1 MEDSMHQPIRLASL
15 IVAIAALSGPVVW
28 SQAPRT
34 PQSPYLAPATNLVAV
49 RAGRMFDAKTATLLN
64 NQIILIRG
72 DRIAEVG
79 PSVQIPADAR
89 VIDLGNATVLPGMI
103 DGHVHNAGRGDSVEM
118 KTMVMVQSAAR
129 DLEAGFTTIIDM
141 DSRGGFGTVELR
153 NAINEGLIKG
163 PRMQVAGQSLNQ
175 RASAPYKNLEPGF
188 YSGFTEGKNI
198 NGPWLARAAVR
209 EAKLH
214 GVDWIKIYTTQD
226 FVGEDLYEFKPD
238 GSLVASPSLTFE
250 EVQAIVDEAHR
261 MGLKV
266 ACHTYGG
273 DGMRSSIN
281 AGVDLSMH
289 VTELY
294 KDDALLN
301 TLVQKKLPIM
311 VTIDD
316 LLGLDA
322 GDKGLLAKL
331 GFTSDKAL
339 TRFGMAEL
347 TFKKLLKAG
356 VPFAFGSGAVA
367 GDGTFPHGKQADQ
380 FPWMVKWGMTPAQ
393 ALQTAFMGTANVLNY
408 NWADRVGSLERGK
421 FADVIAVA
429 GNPLADVTEM
439 ERVKFV
445 MKGGV
450 VMKNELASRTQAT
463 AP

>member
-1 MEDSMHQPIRLASL
+1 MVNRFRFASL
-15 IVAIAALSGPVVW
+15 VVAIAVASGTVLW

-34 PQSPYLAPATNLVAV
+34 APQSPYLAAPDNLVAV
-49 RAGRMFDAKTATLLN
+49 RAGRMFDAVAGSMVN
-64 NQIILIRG
+64 NQIILIKG
-72 DRIAEVG
+72 DRIVDVG
-79 PSVQIPADAR
+79 PAVQIPAAAR
-89 VIDLGNATVLPGMI
+89 VIDLSTATVLPGMI

-118 KTMVMVQSAAR
+118 KTIVMVQSAAR
-129 DLEAGFTTIIDM
+129 DLEAGFTTTVDM

-153 NAINEGLIKG
+153 DAINEGVIKG
-163 PRMQVAGQSLNQ
+163 PRMQVSGQSLNQ
-175 RASAPYKNLEPGF
+175 RASAPYPNPGPGF
-188 YSGFTEGKNI
+188 YSGFTEDKNV
-198 NGPWLARAAVR
+198 NGPWAARAAVR

-226 FVGEDLYEFKPD
+226 FVGGHELNEFRPD
-238 GSLVASPSLTFE
+238 GTLVASPSLTFE

-294 KDDALLN
+294 RDDALIQ
-301 TLVQKKLPIM
+301 TIVQKKLPIM
-311 VTIDD
+311 ITIDD
-316 LLGLDA
+316 LVGLNNGDKRLLANLGLT
-322 GDKGLLAKL
+322 GDKAV
-331 GFTSDKAL
+331 
-339 TRFGMAEL
+339 TRLGMAEL
-347 TFKKLLKAG
+347 TFKKLMKAG
-356 VPFAFGSGAVA
+356 VPLVFGSGAVA

-380 FPWMVKWGMTPAQ
+380 FAWMVRWGTTPAQ
-393 ALQTAFMGTANVLNY
+393 ALQSTFIASANALNY
-408 NWADRVGSLERGK
+408 NWATRVGTLEKGK

-429 GNPLADVTEM
+429 GNPLTDVTEM

-450 VMKNELASRTQAT
+450 VVKNDIAAARTPST
-463 AP
+463 AQ